1 MLDDALVGVKS
12 LNSRCVSARATV
24 LHCFAVVELRH
35 VAQRRKGKVLALPAV
50 KQENAA
56 AAADDVLEQKPPPV

>member
-1 MLDDALVGVKS
+1 MGVES
-12 LNSRCVSARATV
+12 LNVRCVSARAPI

-35 VAQRRKGKVLALPAV
+35 VAQQRTEIVLAPPAV

-56 AAADDVLEQKPPPV
+56 AAADSDLEQKPHQL